1 MWAVSDNRLNN
12 LILLLLA
19 VLMLIS
25 FSFFSITPPFSSPSM
40 ASGLFGEEIP
50 TAEAPVLVFRVIVEK
65 IHGDVVERVSGAV
78 VRVDELLRR
87 TDERGV
93 AQFLLTPGTYRV
105 SVSSPDGS
113 FPTWSEVLQLAEGQ
127 TDMRIKYVEYRQKI
141 SSIDITIDS
150 LNGSST
156 ILVGFEPIDFG
167 PTKVAYAGLPVIVFY
182 NGDFE
187 RRVFIGGRV
196 YGSAEMDEVGY
207 SGVFTLSQ
215 PIAQARE
222 ARVAYIN
229 DIVSAVVVS
238 ESYIPIFVIEA
249 TVVEMR

>member
-1 MWAVSDNRLNN
+1 MSDTRLNN
-12 LILLLLA
+12 LILLLLLI
-19 VLMLIS
+19 LMLVS
-25 FSFFSITPPFSSPSM
+25 FSFFNITPPFSSPSM

-87 TDERGV
+87 TNERGV

-105 SVSSPDGS
+105 SVSSPDGR
-113 FPTWSEVLQLAEGQ
+113 FPTWSEALQLTADQ
-127 TDMRIKYVEYRQKI
+127 TDMRIKYVEYRQRI
-141 SSIDITIDS
+141 ASIDITIDS

-156 ILVGFEPIDFG
+156 ILVGFEPIDAG
-167 PTKVAYAGLPVIVFY
+167 PNRIAYAGLPVIVFY
-182 NGDFE
+182 NEDFE

-196 YGSAEMDEVGY
+196 YSPAEADEVGY
-207 SGVFTLSQ
+207 SGVFTFSH
-215 PIAQARE
+215 PVAQARE
-222 ARVAYIN
+222 AGIAYIN
-229 DIVSAVVVS
+229 DIVSAIVVS
-238 ESYIPIFVIEA
+238 ESYIPIFVVEA